1 MNYPITMLGL
11 CFTMAEN
18 ILNPCAEPKQ
28 IYISYVI
35 ACNFK
40 PISLY
45 MFSMLFS

>member
-1 MNYPITMLGL
+1 MYYPITMLGL

-18 ILNPCAEPKQ
+18 IFNPCAEPKQ

-35 ACNFK
+35 AFRLK

-45 MFSMLFS
+45 MLSLLFS